1 MLEAGAMAGAFFE
14 TFVVA
19 EILKS
24 YYNEGILEPSLYYY
38 RGKEGREVDVLIE
51 QNGVFYPVEIKKT
64 ANPDKKHI
72 ESFSVLEK
80 IKSITGGPEE

>member
-1 MLEAGAMAGAFFE
+1 MAGAFFE